1 MEDEVL
7 GWNLESSRVAPISG
21 INITNSANFMTN
33 RIDDV
38 DARISTLEQENDDLK
53 VRVNDLERKNWELER
68 KLTEKTELCENQ
80 LYGFMRL
87 AIAVLKEI
95 DTTKFNRTLNTMGE
109 LLDNFDY
116 SNSRGY
122 YLDINGEEVDEDI
135 IE

>member
-7 GWNLESSRVAPISG
+7 SWNSESSRITPISG
-21 INITNSANFMTN
+21 ISIARTTNVMTD
-33 RIDDV
+33 RMDDV
-38 DARISTLEQENDDLK
+38 DNRISTLEQENNDLK
-53 VRVNDLERKNWELER
+53 NIINDLESRNWELER
-68 KLTEKTELCENQ
+68 KLDEKTQLYEAQ

-87 AIAVLKEI
+87 VIDVLKEI

-122 YLDINGEEVDEDI
+122 YLDLNGEEVDEDI